1 MDDGLLKQFR
11 NLVERDKVRFYQK
24 LLVFFFFL
32 VVATIFWFL
41 SALNRDYTS
50 DIQYPVRY
58 TNLPKGKVLIN
69 QLPEN
74 LTLKVTGHGYT
85 LLKHRLSRKLL
96 PIIFDVNSFILSS
109 IEDTVN
115 QKFYVLSRVAH
126 SKITNQLSSEIEIQE
141 ILPDSIIFV
150 FSDVTSRRLAVK
162 PVLNIEFEKQ
172 FMVKGA
178 ITCIPDSVDVEGP
191 QSLLDTMQYAYT
203 QAVSIAKVK
212 ENQSKTVGFEE
223 FDQVYYSEKKV
234 TVDIPVEQFTE
245 TSLKVPIAAANV
257 PEGLTLKLF
266 PAEITVS
273 YMVALSDYEKIKP
286 QHFMATADYL
296 LLENGNPQKLRIQV
310 GRMPEHIVFIR
321 HYPES
326 VDYIIEK

>member
-11 NLVERDKVRFYQK
+11 NLVERDKVKFYQK

-41 SALNRDYTS
+41 SALNRDYTA
-50 DIQYPVRY
+50 DLQYPVRY

-150 FSDVTSRRLAVK
+150 FSDVTSRKLAVK
-162 PVLNIEFEKQ
+162 PVLNLEFEKQ

-178 ITCIPDSVDVEGP
+178 IKSIPDSVDVEGP

-203 QAVSIAKVK
+203 QLVNIAKVK
-212 ENQSKTVGFEE
+212 ETQSKTVGFEE

-245 TSLKVPIAAANV
+245 TSLKIPIATVNV

-273 YMVALSDYEKIKP
+273 YMVALSDYDKIKP

-310 GRMPEHIVFIR
+310 ERMPEHIVFIR